1 MMGESPKQQLK
12 QRLSADLY
20 WIRGLAIILVV
31 AGHVIGFTADYGMRE
46 LYQMDLP
53 VLGWAADRVNSIHMP
68 VFFAISGLSFYI
80 FSNRKTSYRDF
91 FTKKATRLLVPLI
104 VWSPLYFFFQN
115 FYKGNSFSIADI
127 FKSIIFPYEIF
138 WFLHALIWITLFTFV
153 YFRLSRSLAF
163 YGIISLSW
171 GLLGWDTDNV
181 ILRNGYW
188 NLFYAVGLLIGA
200 ILPTLWE
207 RYQNYDWRHS
217 RFIPSA
223 VLALLTILFG
233 VILSLVD
240 PQLLGFDVSRF
251 LIGIPAFFGWLVILI
266 VFSPQE
272 GANSHTNA
280 GSAFYQSI
288 SYVGKQSLIVYIFHG
303 YFTRAFALLVKAMP
317 AYPLPGLYFVL
328 STVVGTVG
336 PMALYFLILK
346 RSSKLRYLVGES

>member
-1 MMGESPKQQLK
+1 MGESLKQQFR

-20 WIRGLAIILVV
+20 WVRGLAIILVV
-31 AGHVIGFTADYGMRE
+31 AGHVIGFTEDYGMRE
-46 LYQMDLP
+46 LYQIDLP

-91 FTKKATRLLVPLI
+91 FTKKATRLIVPLV

-115 FYKGNSFSIADI
+115 FYKGNSFSVMDI

-153 YFRLSRSLAF
+153 YFRLSKSLVF
-163 YGIISLSW
+163 YGAISLIL
-171 GLLGWDTDNV
+171 GLVGWSTDNV

-188 NLFYAVGLLIGA
+188 NLFYAVGLLVGA
-200 ILPTLWE
+200 FLPTLWE
-207 RYQNYDWRHS
+207 RYQNSDWHQS
-217 RFIPSA
+217 RFIPLGL
-223 VLALLTILFG
+223 LALLTIFFG
-233 VILSLVD
+233 VLLSLVD
-240 PQLLGFDVSRF
+240 PQLLGFDISRL
-251 LIGIPAFFGWLVILI
+251 LIGIPAFFGWLVTLV
-266 VFSPQE
+266 VFSPQA
-272 GANSHTNA
+272 GAQSNSNV
-280 GSAFYQSI
+280 GDVFYRFI

-303 YFTRAFALLVKAMP
+303 YFTRAFALVMKAMP

-328 STVVGTVG
+328 STLVGTIG